1 MVMQEEFNMLGFT
14 KKDQFL
20 MRGTHAREVEELD
33 YGIKTEEDRI
43 AANAL
48 GPSIALCTAYKM
60 AVERSR
66 VALGNADLPLQ
77 KIGEW
82 TRHLNQDEKSI
93 KEMCAHIKEQFAQAS
108 IEVEDLP
115 EAVKAELALELG
127 IAESTEEAVGEEA
140 DITEQL
146 LQEDTPEARAK
157 KKRKALK
164 QQKKEAGKEAKGF
177 LQIQKTRA
185 EKLSAHIHLKE
196 VEKRVEVLEGSLAPM
211 LEKQAKVV
219 VERAPEKKV
228 PEVEAQQHE
237 FLLKQLEK
245 QMQESSPSSSGSDA
259 SSIFNA

>member
-1 MVMQEEFNMLGFT
+1 MLGFT

-43 AANAL
+43 AAHAL
-48 GPSIALCTAYKM
+48 GTSIAMCTAYKM

-66 VALGNADLPLQ
+66 VALGNADLPLP
-77 KIGEW
+77 KVGEW
-82 TRHLNQDEKSI
+82 TRQLNQDDKSI
-93 KEMCAHIKEQFAQAS
+93 KEMCVQIKEQLSQATL
-108 IEVEDLP
+108 EVEGLS
-115 EAVKAELALELG
+115 EAVKAELAIELG
-127 IAESTEEAVGEEA
+127 IAESTGERVGEEA

-185 EKLSAHIHLKE
+185 EKLGASIHLKE
-196 VEKRVEVLEGSLAPM
+196 VEKRVEVLDGSLAPM

-219 VERAPEKKV
+219 IEKAPEKKV

-237 FLLKQLEK
+237 FLLKQLER
-245 QMQESSPSSSGSDA
+245 QMQDSSPGASGPDSSD
-259 SSIFNA
+259 IFTA